1 MNSRPIIWALATVV
15 VTFALR
21 RTLARLENGEPIL
34 PMLSSFRRLWAGGLS
49 STTGDEAEGLI
60 VTIILRSGGMGDKE
74 ERGRIISLE
83 HQLSAVI
90 ENSSAG
96 EFDGDEYGGGTCTM
110 YMYGPSAER
119 LLALTLPVLIA
130 FHPPAGSYAIK
141 RCGSSAEDEHRIPLD
156 SNTDC

>member
-1 MNSRPIIWALATVV
+1 
-15 VTFALR
+15 
-21 RTLARLENGEPIL
+21 
-34 PMLSSFRRLWAGGLS
+34 LS

-119 LLALTLPVLIA
+119 LLALTLPVLTA
-130 FHPPAGSYAIK
+130 RGVS
-141 RCGSSAEDEHRIPLD
+141 LD
-156 SNTDC
+156 A